1 MKERKDYCTAEFST
15 WRSHSVLMSKAG
27 VPPQCRAQQVVN
39 CLRASVQCPKVGQ
52 SRNVECSH
60 HITLAYTTYSLI
72 LRKTKDKKKLHHKQ
86 RIVTYT
92 TPRNVHVGRRR
103 RNSIQ
108 IQVFFFP
115 FLLLPTLRHRCK
127 NSRLTR
133 QEAGWKVAFFRG
145 ACTILCLF

>member
-1 MKERKDYCTAEFST
+1 MKEREDYRTAEFST
-15 WRSHSVLMSKAG
+15 WRSYSVLMSKAG

-39 CLRASVQCPKVGQ
+39 FLRASVPRSVIAE
-52 SRNVECSH
+52 RRMLTSH
-60 HITLAYTTYSLI
+60 HTGIHI
-72 LRKTKDKKKLHHKQ
+72 LFSNFAKDERTKKLHHKQ

-92 TPRNVHVGRRR
+92 TPTECPRRSSPTQLHT
-103 RNSIQ
+103 NLS
-108 IQVFFFP
+108 FFFP

-127 NSRLTR
+127 NSRFTR

>member
-108 IQVFFFP
+108 IQVFFFSLP
-115 FLLLPTLRHRCK
+115 AASDPQAPLQKLSLHSARSRMESCFL
-127 NSRLTR
+127 
-133 QEAGWKVAFFRG
+133 
-145 ACTILCLF
+145 

>member
-1 MKERKDYCTAEFST
+1 MKEREDYRTAEFST

-60 HITLAYTTYSLI
+60 HITYTTYSLI

-92 TPRNVHVGRRR
+92 TPTECPRRSSPTQLHT
-103 RNSIQ
+103 NSS
-108 IQVFFFP
+108 FFFP
-115 FLLLPTLRHRCK
+115 FLLLPTVRHRCK
-127 NSRLTR
+127 NSRFTR

>member
-1 MKERKDYCTAEFST
+1 MKERKDSCMAEFST
-15 WRSHSVLMSKAG
+15 WRSHSVLMSEAG
-27 VPPQCRAQQVVN
+27 VRPQCRAQQVVN

-60 HITLAYTTYSLI
+60 HITYTTYSLI
-72 LRKTKDKKKLHHKQ
+72 LRKTKDKKNYTQTTNCNLHHTHGMSTS
-86 RIVTYT
+86 VVADA
-92 TPRNVHVGRRR
+92 TPYKFK
-103 RNSIQ
+103 
-108 IQVFFFP
+108 FFFP
-115 FLLLPTLRHRCK
+115 FMLLPTLRHHCK